1 MSLLD
6 VLFYNPCI
14 IAILSYIYSDRF
26 IGSIK
31 SKYHTI
37 HKIKH
42 FNSLNVGLL
51 YMDKN
56 DESTFK
62 LNPGSML
69 NLFLESN
76 LLEQI
81 KQIQKNENLK
91 DESEVVIRAIQYYY
105 EKNISGESLESEGI
119 NNKGKF
125 FPQSLSA
132 KQYDDV
138 VQRSFTKLQNE
149 VKELRGLFDGNV
161 DIGQLEKI
169 LAGKKFFNLVKK
181 LPQHQIYNNIHS
193 AGMIY
198 RFQTKILPVK
208 FSLMCLAKLMIEQDR
223 PWIDLN
229 EFKNYTLDSA
239 KLFIKTFDSSSIRT
253 KFKVKTGFPISKPS
267 MISNFDQ
274 DQYLSYIRS
283 SKRFTEDFVGRKLKK
298 RLDVQMGGACFE
310 MGLIKAKTIVTNEKD
325 PARLRITLSDNGK
338 EFVSYK
344 NDLIDFI
351 YGNNQDIP
359 ESIFSQQETE
369 FYFRKILPEFKFEND
384 FVEYLMEHKQ
394 IMHTREIKN
403 WFEEKFDNFC
413 KSNFPEEEYYN
424 EGTLQEHI
432 VRIYS
437 NTIMGRLM
445 EFGVFTKD
453 PKSRSG
459 PYIRRKNLSDLR

>member
-1 MSLLD
+1 
-6 VLFYNPCI
+6 
-14 IAILSYIYSDRF
+14 
-26 IGSIK
+26 
-31 SKYHTI
+31 
-37 HKIKH
+37 
-42 FNSLNVGLL
+42 
-51 YMDKN
+51 MDKN
-56 DESTFK
+56 DKSTFK

-119 NNKGKF
+119 NNKGKSF
-125 FPQSLSA
+125 QSLSA

-138 VQRSFTKLQNE
+138 AQSIMQYDDEKL
-149 VKELRGLFDGNV
+149 KGLFDGNV
-161 DIGQLEKI
+161 DIGKLEKI
-169 LAGKKFFNLVKK
+169 LAGKKFFNLIKK

-208 FSLMCLAKLMIEQDR
+208 FSLMCLAKLMIEQDS

-229 EFKNYTLDSA
+229 EFKNYTLSSA

-253 KFKVKTGFPISKPS
+253 KFKVKTGFPSPNPYDSK
-267 MISNFDQ
+267 FDQ

-344 NDLIDFI
+344 NDLIGFI

-394 IMHTREIKN
+394 ITHTREIKD

-413 KSNFPEEEYYN
+413 KSNFSLGDIGPYP
-424 EGTLQEHI
+424 LQEHI

-459 PYIRRKNLSDLR
+459 PYTRKKTLSDLR